1 VPGES
6 EVRKIS
12 LVISSLIISNIAIA
26 NICEKWTTPV
36 KTGQHTRALS
46 EVSGLATSMLKKDHY
61 IWANDSGSD
70 PILHASMAD
79 GIITKSVDLRN
90 FSNRDFEAVEQG
102 VCPNSINESCI
113 FVSDTGNNSG
123 FRPKSKIAVFR
134 EVDFWNSSSIQPIL
148 IKEFRTRKNFEAMVI
163 NENGEAILFSKNKS
177 GRSEMFKLNFLN
189 NRSDLVQTG
198 TLDMN
203 YILEGHPSED
213 MRITDASYSKENGTI
228 LLLTYGDI
236 IEVSAQN
243 IFENTNILQWVEGKD
258 YKRIK
263 SPKNA
268 NLTQKETVAYS
279 TDQDN
284 FIISSESE
292 SSWLPP
298 PAIYQYSCVK

>member
-1 VPGES
+1 
-6 EVRKIS
+6 VRKIS
-12 LVISSLIISNIAIA
+12 LILSSLVISNIAIA
-26 NICEKWTTPV
+26 NICENWTTPI

-46 EVSGLATSMLKKDHY
+46 EVSGLATSTIKKGHY

-79 GIITKSVDLRN
+79 GIITKSVDLKK

-113 FVSDTGNNSG
+113 FVADTGNNSG
-123 FRPKSKIAVFR
+123 FRPKSKVAVFR
-134 EVDFWNSSSIQPIL
+134 EIDFWNNSSIQPIL
-148 IKEFRTRKNFEAMVI
+148 LKEFRTRKNFEAMVI
-163 NENGEAILFSKNKS
+163 NDNGEAILFSKNKS
-177 GRSEMFKLNFLN
+177 GRSEMFKLNFLDN
-189 NRSDLVQTG
+189 KSDLLQTG

-203 YILEGHPSED
+203 YILKNQNPKD
-213 MRITDASYSKENGTI
+213 MRITDASYSTKNGTI

-236 IEVSAQN
+236 VEVSAQN
-243 IFENTNILQWVEGKD
+243 IFDNTNISQWVQGKD
-258 YKRIK
+258 YKIIK

-268 NLTQKETVAYS
+268 SLTQKETVAYS
-279 TDQDN
+279 TDQEN

-298 PAIYQYSCVK
+298 PAIFQYSCVK